1 MCEWGLDDPWEWGGQ
16 VVQSW
21 RVFGDH
27 HGVWNIPGG
36 TRDVVNQSMYLPEK
50 YTGRPYAWNDLDM
63 LETGNGGWAK
73 GSNQSTVEY
82 RTEFSMWAILASPLV
97 VTTPLRRMTGCDD
110 VHCNGR
116 CQDCRDQ
123 DKGGI
128 VNGKPHC
135 PNGADPKHRCSA
147 KCSAALSDDQASVC
161 PAAAAP
167 ALPHKSGEFSKQEA
181 AAPFC

>member
-1 MCEWGLDDPWEWGGQ
+1 MT
-16 VVQSW
+16 
-21 RVFGDH
+21 
-27 HGVWNIPGG
+27 IPGKPPKA
-36 TRDVVNQSMYLPEK
+36 TRSKPPLVQPAS
-50 YTGRPYAWNDLDM
+50 GFWNDLDM

-161 PAAAAP
+161 PAAVVP
-167 ALPHKSGEFSKQEA
+167 ASALHKV
-181 AAPFC
+181 